1 MAEFQLATERLIM
14 RSWRDDDLAPFH
26 AINSD
31 PEVMATLGP
40 VMSRD
45 EVAALIARMR
55 AHQAEHG
62 HCFWALVRQDDQQL
76 IGWCGL
82 IRGTAGPV
90 AGKGEFGWRL
100 ARAAWGHGYVTEAA
114 RAAINW
120 FFDNFTDD
128 AAWAITHVGN
138 RRSRAVMERLGMN
151 YRSDLDFDHP
161 RLAADDPLLRH
172 VTYALPRSQ
181 WGAP

>member
-1 MAEFQLATERLIM
+1 MAEFQLATERLVM

-62 HCFWALVRQDDQQL
+62 HCFWALVRQDDQQRS
-76 IGWCGL
+76 GSDGH
-82 IRGTAGPV
+82 
-90 AGKGEFGWRL
+90 
-100 ARAAWGHGYVTEAA
+100 ARSGNEPGRSGRPDCPNA
-114 RAAINW
+114 RPS
-120 FFDNFTDD
+120 
-128 AAWAITHVGN
+128 G
-138 RRSRAVMERLGMN
+138 
-151 YRSDLDFDHP
+151 
-161 RLAADDPLLRH
+161 
-172 VTYALPRSQ
+172 
-181 WGAP
+181 